1 MAKLHDRDEVVLG
14 GSDGPFRRESA
25 MVKRGGI
32 LKGMGDRR
40 SEVSGEVGRSF
51 VVQ

>member
-1 MAKLHDRDEVVLG
+1 MAGRHDRDEVVLG

-25 MVKRGGI
+25 MVKRGDI
-32 LKGMGDRR
+32 LKGKGHK
-40 SEVSGEVGRSF
+40 SEVGGEVGRVF